1 MSKVV
6 VFVGSPR
13 KKGIS
18 TQLLNKAIDGA
29 KSEGAEIVVY
39 DLNDTGIRGC
49 QACDYCRKEK
59 VCIIKD
65 KLQSMYS
72 DIASADGII
81 ISSPIYMSDFSGQ
94 AKIWFDR
101 LRPMF
106 GHDFK
111 PRYPGKK
118 IMAVFAQA
126 ADNEDFCS
134 NLFESLKMRSEF
146 FGWDLIDNILACGTE
161 TPEYSI
167 PQELLDRAFTD
178 GRRLVVK

>member
-1 MSKVV
+1 MSKIVA
-6 VFVGSPR
+6 FVGSPR
-13 KKGIS
+13 KNSIS
-18 TQLLNKAIDGA
+18 SQLLNKAIEGA

-49 QACDYCRKEK
+49 QACDYCRKEN
-59 VCIIKD
+59 VCIVKD

-118 IMAVFAQA
+118 IVAVFSGT
-126 ADNEDFCS
+126 S
-134 NLFESLKMRSEF
+134 NKRYYFTHFNTSILLILFSI
-146 FGWDLIDNILACGTE
+146 LIILRIFSKSST
-161 TPEYSI
+161 
-167 PQELLDRAFTD
+167 QN
-178 GRRLVVK
+178 

>member
-1 MSKVV
+1 MSKIVA
-6 VFVGSPR
+6 FIGSPR

-18 TQLLNKAIDGA
+18 TQLLNKVIEGA
-29 KSEGAEIVVY
+29 KSEGAEIIVY

-49 QACDYCRKEK
+49 QACDYCRKEN

-72 DIASADGII
+72 AIESADGII
-81 ISSPIYMSDFSGQ
+81 ISSPIYMSYFSAQ
-94 AKIWFDR
+94 AKTWFDR

-118 IMAVFAQA
+118 IIAVFAQA
-126 ADNEDFCS
+126 ADNEDLCS
-134 NLFESLKMRSEF
+134 ELFESLKMRSKL
-146 FGWDLIDNILACGTE
+146 FGWDLIDNILACSTE
-161 TPEYSI
+161 APGYSI
-167 PQELLDRAFTD
+167 PQELMDRAFTG
-178 GRRLVVK
+178 GRKLVE

>member
-1 MSKVV
+1 MSKIVA
-6 VFVGSPR
+6 FVGSPR
-13 KKGIS
+13 KNSIS
-18 TQLLNKAIDGA
+18 SQLLNKAIEGA
-29 KSEGAEIVVY
+29 KSIGSEIVVY
-39 DLNDTGIRGC
+39 DLNDEEIRGC
-49 QACDYCRKEK
+49 QACDYCRKEN
-59 VCIIKD
+59 VCIVKD

-118 IMAVFAQA
+118 IVAVFAQA
-126 ADNEDFCS
+126 ADNEALAS
-134 NLFESLKMRSEF
+134 ALFESLKMRF
-146 FGWDLIDNILACGTE
+146 KRFGWEFIDNILACGTE
-161 TPEYSI
+161 TPGYSI
-167 PQELLDRAFTD
+167 PQELLDRALTG
-178 GRRLVVK
+178 GRKLAI

>member
-1 MSKVV
+1 M
-6 VFVGSPR
+6 
-13 KKGIS
+13 
-18 TQLLNKAIDGA
+18 
-29 KSEGAEIVVY
+29 Y

-59 VCIIKD
+59 ICIIKD
-65 KLQSMYS
+65 KLQFMYS
-72 DIASADGII
+72 DIDSADGII
-81 ISSPIYMSDFSGQ
+81 ISSPIYMSYFSGQ

-118 IMAVFAQA
+118 VMAVFAQA

-134 NLFESLKMRSEF
+134 NLFESLKNLSNKWFCFVAMCWSTALYIDDF
-146 FGWDLIDNILACGTE
+146 FTNGI
-161 TPEYSI
+161 S
-167 PQELLDRAFTD
+167 
-178 GRRLVVK
+178 LVCSKSR

>member
-1 MSKVV
+1 MSKIVAFIV
-6 VFVGSPR
+6 SPG

-18 TQLLNKAIDGA
+18 MQPLNKVIEGA
-29 KSEGAEIVVY
+29 KSEGAEIIVY

-49 QACDYCRKEK
+49 QACDYCRKEN

-72 DIASADGII
+72 DIESADGII
-81 ISSPIYMSDFSGQ
+81 ISSPIYMSYFSAQ
-94 AKIWFDR
+94 AKTWFDR

-118 IMAVFAQA
+118 IIAVFAQA
-126 ADNEDFCS
+126 ADNEDLCS
-134 NLFESLKMRSEF
+134 ELFESLKMRSKL
-146 FGWDLIDNILACGTE
+146 FGWDLIDNILACSTE
-161 TPEYSI
+161 APGYSI
-167 PQELLDRAFTD
+167 PQELMDRAFTG
-178 GRRLVVK
+178 GRKLVE

>member
-1 MSKVV
+1 MSKIVA
-6 VFVGSPR
+6 FIGSPR

-18 TQLLNKAIDGA
+18 TQLLNKVIEGA
-29 KSEGAEIVVY
+29 KSEGAEIIVY

-49 QACDYCRKEK
+49 QACDYCRKEN

-72 DIASADGII
+72 DIESADGII
-81 ISSPIYMSDFSGQ
+81 ISSPIYMSYFSAQ
-94 AKIWFDR
+94 AKTWFDR

-118 IMAVFAQA
+118 IIAVFAQA
-126 ADNEDFCS
+126 ADNEDLCS
-134 NLFESLKMRSEF
+134 ELFESLKMRSKL
-146 FGWDLIDNILACGTE
+146 FGWDLIYNILACSTE
-161 TPEYSI
+161 TPGYSI
-167 PQELLDRAFTD
+167 PQELMDRAFTG
-178 GRRLVVK
+178 GRKLVE